1 MKKFLVYL
9 VVILVAVSVG
19 FTVFYLVK
27 DNETISISASSIY
40 MREGDVIDD
49 LGIVYNNKKSFS
61 DYEVFS
67 SNDNIAK
74 YDKDRKTL
82 TAVSGGIA
90 TITFRTTNEKF
101 RNLSCQVYVGNGT
114 ITSPYYIQNASELRE
129 IGMISG
135 SSENPTIKYGL
146 NKCYKLVNNINLAD
160 GYSETGYWIPI
171 ATGDGNG
178 FTGNFDGNGYTIS
191 NININ
196 KQKFVEE
203 INKIDGYVDVIPN
216 SRNYYNAGLFSK
228 IGANGRVVNLKI
240 DNINIS
246 GDYATGESAGNA
258 GAVSAENYGT
268 IERVE
273 VNNAYIDV
281 TGCNNIGG
289 ITGKNSSME
298 ATISITDEG
307 TDNVRN
313 EYVRYGAR
321 IDRCIANVNI
331 GVNKES
337 VEGEITGASGTV
349 GGVTGYNN
357 GGIVIYSY
365 SKGKTYL
372 NNQVSAY
379 GGVVGYNTYIQYNTE
394 DANYKNKY
402 SGGNI
407 KDCYSVME
415 MRRLT
420 DLGTSSIGG
429 VVGYNYDKSE
439 IDGDSNISEGTDA
452 GRVDKVIGNYY
463 LTSALNTS
471 VAGLEDT
478 TYTGFGQYI
487 YNGKKMAFADTDY
500 VVSGKSDV
508 EMKLEKTYL
517 SYAKTERAKNVDTD
531 EYETVTEIIPWDF
544 QDKGLWYFGDGVN
557 DGYPTLSMAN
567 LDIADNFPDNIVET
581 LITKVSDLQNMAID
595 GNYVIANDIIFGDN
609 DIWTPIGTENR
620 PFVGS
625 LKAAAYIKN
634 GVKEYYKIYN
644 LKTSA
649 SRDLTATKYT
659 REYSGLFGVTSGE
672 KGGYVKDITL
682 VNPFIA
688 DGKVTGG
695 IVAENGFNNVKGMT
709 IENCHILGGT
719 LRGEDTVGGIAGLNQ
734 GTVQN
739 CSVSHYVDD
748 SNATKKATITLFSY
762 YESKVGGIVGYN
774 TSTVSNSYI
783 DGKVSVIAESGEGT
797 VFNAIVG
804 GIAGQNDGSIT
815 SCRVSNE
822 EGMYINNLKGYVG
835 GVAGINQGTINYVLV
850 NETSINAPTTNQT
863 VFAGGIVGEAI
874 SKSKITNVLVQAS
887 SVRGYNAGGLAGM
900 ISYSTPTGEKY
911 NLSVDKN
918 YNYKLQENTPDTFAV
933 CAISDSVAIEG
944 KNAGGFAAIL
954 NNGIIRNCYT
964 RATLRGV
971 DSGSIKAGFVV
982 DLNLTPST
990 KEVGIIINCYN
1001 TCVYDKSNGKNY
1013 SVSPKE
1019 ILQDPLFDLGM
1030 EQLKRNAGY
1039 CFDSAY
1045 AKRDGVT
1052 NPTNRDWLHNI
1063 FNGDPSAVSESSL
1076 YGTSPKTLTDRNFD
1090 QNYWK
1095 FNSEALPTLKS
1106 LDSLS
1111 SSLNNNFARQYVVN
1125 FPSENVTVLCN
1136 GVKITSGSKVTKG
1149 DILIISYI
1157 ATEKYECSKFTVN
1170 GVNIENGAKYEVAD
1184 QDVRIVYEQVLVYRD
1199 VNIKSSENGMTY
1211 PSKEYAKEGETI
1223 FLTFAPTTN
1232 YAVDTVTVK
1241 TVTGKNVTVVNNNYF
1256 VMPNE
1261 AVEVTVTFKI
1271 TYAIHADDKVSLSK
1285 AGTDLRTYRVFAGDI
1300 ITISVTPDAGYVVD
1314 TITVKDVDGVQIIV
1328 TDNKFTMPAKDV
1340 TIDVKYKR
1348 YGTVT
1353 IQQPTTT
1360 TISVNG
1366 TIVNANEKV
1375 LEGDVVTINV
1385 TPETG
1390 YVVDTITVKTTDNQ
1404 TIVVTASTFVMPNK
1418 DVVIEVTFM
1427 QE

>member
-67 SNDNIAK
+67 SNDSIAK
-74 YDKDRKTL
+74 YDKERKTL

-114 ITSPYYIQNASELRE
+114 ITSPYYIQNANELRE
-129 IGMISG
+129 IGMVSG
-135 SSENPTIKYGL
+135 SSDNQTVKFGL

-178 FTGNFDGNGYTIS
+178 FTGNFDGNGYTIT

-216 SRNYYNAGLFSK
+216 SRNFYNVGLFSK

-246 GDYATGESAGNA
+246 GNYTPDKSDSNA
-258 GAVSAENYGT
+258 GAVAGENFGT

-281 TGCNNIGG
+281 TGCNHIGG
-289 ITGKNSSME
+289 IVGKNSSME
-298 ATISITDEG
+298 ATISVAEEG
-307 TDNVRN
+307 TENVRN

-337 VEGEITGASGTV
+337 VDGEITGASGIV
-349 GGVTGYNN
+349 GGVAGYNN

-365 SKGKTYL
+365 AKGITYL
-372 NNQVSAY
+372 NNQITAY
-379 GGVVGYNTYIQYNTE
+379 GGVVGYNTLIKYTTT
-394 DANYKNKY
+394 DDSYKYQY
-402 SGGNI
+402 SGGHI

-415 MRRLT
+415 MRRLVALA
-420 DLGTSSIGG
+420 DSSSIGG
-429 VVGYNYDKSE
+429 VVGYNNDMSE
-439 IDGDSNISEGTDA
+439 IDGDLNISEGTDA
-452 GRVDKVIGNYY
+452 GKVDKVIGNYY

-471 VAGLEDT
+471 VAGLDDT
-478 TYTGFGQYI
+478 TYTGFGKYI
-487 YNGKKMAFADTDY
+487 YNDSQLAFPDTDY
-500 VVSGKSDV
+500 IVSGKSDV

-517 SYAKTERAKNVDTD
+517 SYTKTEKTKNLDTD
-531 EYETVTEIIPWDF
+531 EYEIITEIVPWDF
-544 QDKGLWYFGDGVN
+544 QNKGLWYFGDGIN

-567 LDIADNFPDNIVET
+567 LDVTDDFPENNNSILIKTVE
-581 LITKVSDLQNMAID
+581 DLKKMTYD
-595 GNYVIANDIIFGDN
+595 GHYVIANDIYFGEN
-609 DIWTPIGTENR
+609 DVWDPIGTESN
-620 PFVGS
+620 PFTGT
-625 LKAAAYIKN
+625 LKAAAYVKN

-644 LKTSA
+644 LKTSQ
-649 SRDLTATKYT
+649 SKDLTQVGYN
-659 REYSGLFGVTSGE
+659 RQYSGLFGVTSGE
-672 KGGYVKDITL
+672 KGGYIKDITL
-682 VNPFIA
+682 VEPFIA
-688 DGKVTGG
+688 DGQFTGG
-695 IVAENGFNNVKGMT
+695 IVGKNGYSNIKGLT
-709 IENCHILGGT
+709 IDNCHIDGGT
-719 LRGEDTVGGIAGLNQ
+719 LRGKDTVGGIAGLNQ
-734 GTVQN
+734 GTIQN
-739 CSVSHYVDD
+739 CSVSHYINE
-748 SNATKKATITLFSY
+748 SNSTKKLSIILNSDHD
-762 YESKVGGIVGYN
+762 SSVGGIAGYN
-774 TSTVSNSYI
+774 TSTISNSYI
-783 DGKVSVIAESGEGT
+783 DGRVSVVAESGEGT
-797 VFNAIVG
+797 VYNAFVG
-804 GIAGQNDGSIT
+804 GIAGQNDGSIS

-822 EGMYINNLKGYVG
+822 DGMYINKLRGYIG
-835 GVAGINQGTINYVLV
+835 GVTGRNQGTINNVLI
-850 NETSINAPTTNQT
+850 NETSITAPVDNQS
-863 VFAGGIVGEAI
+863 VYAGGIVGEAI

-900 ISYSTPTGEKY
+900 INYSTPTGEKY

-918 YNYKLQENTPDTFAV
+918 YNYKLPENTPDTFAV
-933 CAISDSVAIEG
+933 CAVSDNVAIEG
-944 KNAGGFAAIL
+944 KNAGGFAATL

-1001 TCVYDKSNGKNY
+1001 TCTYDKSNGKNY
-1013 SVSPKE
+1013 SVSVKQ

-1030 EQLKRNAGY
+1030 EQLKRDAGY

-1045 AKRDGVT
+1045 AKRDGVE
-1052 NPTNRDWLHNI
+1052 NPTNRDWLHNL

-1090 QNYWK
+1090 QTYWK

-1106 LDSLS
+1106 LDGLA
-1111 SSLNNNFARQYVVN
+1111 SSLDNNFERKYVIN
-1125 FPSENVTVLCN
+1125 FPTNVIVMCN
-1136 GVKITSGSKVTKG
+1136 GQRITSGSKITKG
-1149 DILIISYI
+1149 DVLIISYTE
-1157 ATEKYECSKFTVN
+1157 TEKYECTSFKVN
-1170 GVNIENGAKYEVAD
+1170 GLDFENGGKYEVVD
-1184 QDVRIVYEQVLVYRD
+1184 RNVNITYTEKLVYRD
-1199 VNIKSSENGMTY
+1199 VNIESSENGMTF

-1223 FLTFAPTTN
+1223 FLTFAPSTN

-1241 TVTGKNVTVVNNNYF
+1241 TKSGKNVAVVNNNYF
-1256 VMPNE
+1256 VMPDE
-1261 AVEVTVTFKI
+1261 EVEVTVTFKI
-1271 TYAIHADDKVSLSK
+1271 TYAINADDKVSLSK
-1285 AGTDLRTYRVFAGDI
+1285 AGTELRTYRVFAGDI

-1314 TITVKDVDGVQIIV
+1314 TITVKDVDGVQITV

-1385 TPETG
+1385 IPETG

-1427 QE
+1427 QA